1 MNYTSLSPTTKNGSW
16 ATVALVVLGITTT
29 CLIYQHRSSFSIV
42 RNTVFQGTEEEVST
56 TREHITDEKD
66 SVKTVTTPPLT
77 PTPGQDDPKCQEC
90 ESPDKATVVLE
101 DGGVKADASTSS
113 PQSFAKQYVHKLLNN
128 VLLMVGNRLARKAN
142 LMDIVAR
149 ATDATTVVFS
159 RDNWFEEVCK
169 SVKEGNN
176 NIAGVSI
183 KCPLT
188 LRLQEEGVC
197 YSLLLNAF
205 VEYDIRLDTNLG
217 VPTSTLTSTGYQNS
231 VMAVLE
237 SILVHQYCNSM
248 NNSVKCKITCEFAET
263 PDIAELVGLPL
274 ADKVTAHIASR
285 LLMPDHWTFDT
296 EPELCEFVYAQCVDA
311 GEPLSPTMTLD
322 RVQKMLVCDEME
334 MVDGCERRMV
344 GDAETTPTH
353 QNAPHSLFDQPL
365 AAILCHWASTDTD
378 RLHAQ
383 IEKLAKAEAGKCV
396 MHKSS
401 CGLLVP
407 QKRSMDVNNQ
417 LHNIGQQ
424 LHIPM
429 NTFIVQVQ
437 NRATVM
443 HKPRLAHVTMIEVV

>member
-1 MNYTSLSPTTKNGSW
+1 MNYTSLSPTTKKGLW
-16 ATVALVVLGITTT
+16 TTVAMVVLGITTT
-29 CLIYQHRSSFSIV
+29 CLIYQHRSSFCIV
-42 RNTVFQGTEEEVST
+42 SNTFFQSTEEEST
-56 TREHITDEKD
+56 IREHITDENDNAKY
-66 SVKTVTTPPLT
+66 SAKTVTTPPRTVT
-77 PTPGQDDPKCQEC
+77 PEQDDDPKCQEQEC
-90 ESPDKATVVLE
+90 ESPDKAIVVLE
-101 DGGVKADASTSS
+101 DGGVKTDASTSS
-113 PQSFAKQYVHKLLNN
+113 QSFAEQYVHKLLNN
-128 VLLMVGNRLARKAN
+128 VLLMVGNRLTRKAN

-159 RDNWFEEVCK
+159 RDNWFEELCK
-169 SVKEGNN
+169 SVKEGN

-205 VEYDIRLDTNLG
+205 VEYDIRLDTSLCAQAL
-217 VPTSTLTSTGYQNS
+217 PTSTGYQNS
-231 VMAVLE
+231 IMAVLE
-237 SILVHQYCNSM
+237 SILVHQYCNSL
-248 NNSVKCKITCEFAET
+248 NNSVKCKMTCEFAET

-285 LLMPDHWTFDT
+285 LLMPNHWTFDT
-296 EPELCEFVYAQCVDA
+296 EPELCEFVYAQCVDV

-322 RVQKMLVCDEME
+322 RVQKMLVCDEI
-334 MVDGCERRMV
+334 DG
-344 GDAETTPTH
+344 GAETTPTH

-365 AAILCHWASTDTD
+365 VAILCHWANTDTD
-378 RLHAQ
+378 QLHAQ
-383 IEKLAKAEAGKCV
+383 IEKLVKAEEGKCV

-417 LHNIGQQ
+417 LHTIGQQ